1 MILLFIK
8 MSNEIVNQKLPL
20 QGAGGLA
27 LKHFLDAKVSQ
38 YNRPEFIANDPVSIP
53 HLFTKKQDIEIMGFW
68 AATLAWG
75 QRVTIINKCKE
86 LISLMDGAP
95 YDFIINHE
103 EPDLKKLLN
112 FKHRT
117 FNDIDTLY
125 FISFFRRHYERFDSL
140 EDAFRPLNNIVTRSD
155 IKAAASEK
163 NDNEEL
169 GGILSLSKGA
179 RKGLPDAARHT
190 DFEPSENIRMHT
202 DDEGVNRAASLRQAQ
217 TDNAAES
224 ALNHFRDYFIS
235 LPDFP
240 SRTKKHVS
248 SPSQKSTCKRLCM
261 FLRWMV
267 RKDEQGVDFGIW
279 NKLKPA
285 DLICPC
291 DLHVDRVARKLKL
304 ITRKQTDWQT
314 AVELTQNLRELD
326 PQDPVKYDFALFGLG
341 IEERWGIEG
350 ILPEF

>member
-1 MILLFIK
+1 M
-8 MSNEIVNQKLPL
+8 NDN
-20 QGAGGLA
+20 
-27 LKHFLDAKVSQ
+27 LKAFLDAKVSQ

-53 HLFTKKQDIEIMGFW
+53 HMFTKKQDIEIMGFW

-86 LISLMDGAP
+86 LITLMDGAP

-103 EPDLKKLLN
+103 EPDLKKLLH

-125 FISFFRRHYERFDSL
+125 FISFFRHHYEHFESL
-140 EDAFRPLNNIVTRSD
+140 EDAFVQPPGPLKGEQELYGSKS
-155 IKAAASEK
+155 KAS
-163 NDNEEL
+163 
-169 GGILSLSKGA
+169 
-179 RKGLPDAARHT
+179 
-190 DFEPSENIRMHT
+190 PSGDGR
-202 DDEGVNRAASLRQAQ
+202 GS
-217 TDNAAES
+217 AEW
-224 ALNHFRDYFIS
+224 ALDHFRSYFMS

-240 SRTKKHVS
+240 NRTKKHVS

-279 NKLKPA
+279 NRISPA

-314 AVELTQNLRELD
+314 ALELTQNLREFD
-326 PQDPVKYDFALFGLG
+326 PLDPVKYDFALFGLG

>member
-1 MILLFIK
+1 MNDNLR
-8 MSNEIVNQKLPL
+8 S
-20 QGAGGLA
+20 
-27 LKHFLDAKVSQ
+27 FLDAKVAQ

-53 HLFTKKQDIEIMGFW
+53 HMFGKKQDIEIMGFW

-86 LISLMDGAP
+86 LITLMDGAP
-95 YDFIINHE
+95 YDFIINHQD
-103 EPDLKKLLN
+103 PDLKKLLH

-125 FISFFRRHYERFDSL
+125 FISFFRWHYENFESLAEAFVPSNKFVILNDS
-140 EDAFRPLNNIVTRSD
+140 EGSIR
-155 IKAAASEK
+155 
-163 NDNEEL
+163 DNGL
-169 GGILSLSKGA
+169 
-179 RKGLPDAARHT
+179 RK
-190 DFEPSENIRMHT
+190 
-202 DDEGVNRAASLRQAQ
+202 AQ
-217 TDNAAES
+217 TDISVEA
-224 ALNHFRDYFIS
+224 ALNHFRSYFFS

-240 SRTKKHVS
+240 HRTKKHVS
-248 SPSQKSTCKRLCM
+248 SPSQKSTCKRLNM

-267 RKDEQGVDFGIW
+267 RKDENGVDFGIW

-285 DLICPC
+285 ELICPC

-326 PQDPVKYDFALFGLG
+326 PTDPVKYDFALFGLG
-341 IEERWGIEG
+341 IEERWGLEG